1 MSESASTLFSI
12 ADAGEFGSRGFILFC
27 ETESHQGLSSHS
39 RRDGALVLLPPA
51 LHTCLC
57 NVKYK
62 ICHRRIQKREYHH
75 SNIRS
80 DGSWI

>member
-1 MSESASTLFSI
+1 MSESASALFSI
-12 ADAGEFGSRGFILFC
+12 ADAGEFRFARFYIVC

-62 ICHRRIQKREYHH
+62 ICHRRIQKRKYHH

>member
-1 MSESASTLFSI
+1 MSESASALFLI
-12 ADAGEFGSRGFILFC
+12 ADAGEFGSRGFILSVKR
-27 ETESHQGLSSHS
+27 SHQGLSSHS
-39 RRDGALVLLPPA
+39 RRDGVLVLLPPA